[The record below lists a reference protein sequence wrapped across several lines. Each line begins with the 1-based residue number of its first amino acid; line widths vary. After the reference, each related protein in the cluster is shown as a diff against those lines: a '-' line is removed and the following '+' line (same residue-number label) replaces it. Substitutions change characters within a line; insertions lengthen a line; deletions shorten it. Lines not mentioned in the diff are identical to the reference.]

1 MHLSDASPYLHWLFY
16 ISYLRFAL
24 EGAVDAMFAYNR
36 PKLKC
41 DEIYC
46 HYQIPAKFIK
56 VIDMHRNDFWSAFV
70 ILLMI
75 LIAVRILAFLVI
87 MWRLK
92 RR

>member
-1 MHLSDASPYLHWLFY
+1 M
-16 ISYLRFAL
+16 

-36 PKLKC
+36 PKLRC

-56 VIDMHRNDFWSAFV
+56 VIDMHRNNFWSTFV
-70 ILLMI
+70 ILLVI
-75 LIAVRILAFLVI
+75 LIAVRVLAFIVI